1 MKKFAVLTIVGALLL
16 TFGQAFAAVAPVNEA
31 SHELEIIIPDVL
43 MIRIDAGESAS
54 TRVTFDYGSEFDTYF
69 KMLEGGADGDLKP
82 TQQSFENISVFAN
95 RASWTVNVTAKGHE
109 LVNQRISVQPAK
121 ASDYVLGAF
130 KLNGDLVAQG
140 KQTQGWRPLGISGA
154 DYRLFVDGT
163 EPPGTYT
170 ATVTYSIT
178 AP

>member
-1 MKKFAVLTIVGALLL
+1 M
-16 TFGQAFAAVAPVNEA
+16 
-31 SHELEIIIPDVL
+31 
-43 MIRIDAGESAS
+43 
-54 TRVTFDYGSEFDTYF
+54 
-69 KMLEGGADGDLKP
+69 
-82 TQQSFENISVFAN
+82 
-95 RASWTVNVTAKGHE
+95 
-109 LVNQRISVQPAK
+109 NQRISVQPAK

-130 KLNGDLVAQG
+130 KLNGDRVAEG

-163 EPPGTYT
+163 ETPGTYT